1 MTVETK
7 KPLRVAVWSTGGI
20 GSISI
25 ASIHKR
31 PDLDLVGVWVH
42 SPDKVGKDAGEL
54 ANGVPIG
61 VTTTNDVDALLALDL
76 DCVVYAAS
84 GPDRDAAAVPDYVK
98 LLSPGVNVVT
108 TSSTRLVYPPAF
120 DPDQLAEIKAA
131 CVAGNTSIYNSGI
144 EPGFVLD
151 QLPLALMTQSDTIRS
166 IRCAEIGL
174 YDDYPV
180 EFVMRDAMGFG
191 MPMEYEPF
199 IGMPGVIVHEWSGGI
214 RLMADA
220 LGVELDD
227 IVESFDKAPTKRSLE
242 VACGAID
249 AGTCG
254 AIWTK
259 AAGIVDG
266 REAIVIEH
274 ITRLAMDIAPD
285 WPIGEHPVTYR
296 VDIEGD
302 PNMHM
307 DLGLTLDD
315 PARAGVPIMTSGAGA
330 MVATAMRIVNAIPYV
345 IDSPAGVL
353 SSLDLPLTVPRNGL
367 TS

>member
-1 MTVETK
+1 MTASK

-25 ASIHKR
+25 GAVHRRS
-31 PDLDLVGVWVH
+31 DLDLVGVWVH
-42 SPDKVGKDAGEL
+42 SPDKVGRDAGEL
-54 ANGVPIG
+54 ANGEPIG
-61 VTTTNDVDALLALDL
+61 VIATDDVDALLALEL

-84 GPDRDAAAVPDYVK
+84 GPDRDAAAVPDYVR
-98 LLSPGVNVVT
+98 LLGAGVNVVT

-120 DPDQLAEIKAA
+120 DAEMLADIEAA
-131 CVAGNTSIYNSGI
+131 CATGATSIYNSGI

-180 EFVMRDAMGFG
+180 EFIMRDAMGFG
-191 MPMEYEPF
+191 MPMDYEPF
-199 IGMPGVIVHEWSGGI
+199 IAMPGVVVHEWAGGI

-227 IVESFDKAPTKRSLE
+227 IVESFDKAPTGRALE
-242 VACGAID
+242 VACGTID

-259 AAGIVDG
+259 AAGVVDG

-274 ITRLAMDIAPD
+274 ITRLATDVAPD
-285 WPIGEHPVTYR
+285 WPIGEHAVTYR
-296 VDIEGD
+296 VDIEGN

-315 PARAGVPIMTSGAGA
+315 PARAGIPIMTSGAGA
-330 MVATAMRIVNAIPYV
+330 MVATAMRVVNAVPFV
-345 IDSPAGVL
+345 VDAPAGVL
-353 SSLDLPLTVPRNGL
+353 SSLDLPLTVPRNGM
-367 TS
+367 TA